1 MLRGRL
7 LNDNDTASGNLVV
20 VVSESFVRRYLPG
33 MDPLTQRVLL
43 ERPIPNQKDGPT
55 VEWQI
60 VGVFGDVQN
69 RERMTDKPQPEV
81 FGSFWQ
87 IPWPN
92 VGIAVRTAVDPNL
105 VAKSVRS
112 AVVMAE
118 PTRLLSQIDTIEHRV
133 NDQLMS
139 DRFAMVLFGGFAAL
153 ALVLAA
159 LGIYGVMSFAVAQRR
174 HEIELRMA
182 LGAQREQVIKLILTD
197 GLKLALYGVGIGLL
211 GVYGVGLLMRSTLY
225 GVRTFDLRS
234 FVAVVVM
241 LVAAAVIASYVPA
254 RRSAKVNP
262 MVALRYE

>member
-1 MLRGRL
+1 
-7 LNDNDTASGNLVV
+7 
-20 VVSESFVRRYLPG
+20 
-33 MDPLTQRVLL
+33 
-43 ERPIPNQKDGPT
+43 
-55 VEWQI
+55 
-60 VGVFGDVQN
+60 
-69 RERMTDKPQPEV
+69 
-81 FGSFWQ
+81 
-87 IPWPN
+87 
-92 VGIAVRTAVDPNL
+92 
-105 VAKSVRS
+105 
-112 AVVMAE
+112 MAE

>member
-1 MLRGRL
+1 
-7 LNDNDTASGNLVV
+7 
-20 VVSESFVRRYLPG
+20 
-33 MDPLTQRVLL
+33 
-43 ERPIPNQKDGPT
+43 
-55 VEWQI
+55 
-60 VGVFGDVQN
+60 
-69 RERMTDKPQPEV
+69 
-81 FGSFWQ
+81 
-87 IPWPN
+87 
-92 VGIAVRTAVDPNL
+92 
-105 VAKSVRS
+105 
-112 AVVMAE
+112 
-118 PTRLLSQIDTIEHRV
+118 LLSQIDTIEHRV

-139 DRFAMVLFGGFAAL
+139 GRFAMVLFGGFAGL

-174 HEIELRMA
+174 HEIGLRMA

-234 FVAVVVM
+234 FAAVVVV

-254 RRSAKVNP
+254 RRSAKVDP